1 MSALSRTKSGF
12 ISTASA
18 SGKKHEASAQGHS
31 EDEADQEAQEESSPP
46 MQKMKAQQRGAGVAE
61 PLQLKKPSSTLPPA
75 SASSGWAKSTSAPLS
90 RGGGGGGHAAA
101 AATTKSGPAKS
112 SKPSSD
118 TVVADFE
125 EQSIASEEIDAL
137 EFSMGGA
144 DSDSNGSFSFLNDES
159 IASHKSKAVAT
170 LKSARS
176 VASASAKRPGLN
188 QSTESAEVDFS
199 VTETDLSTSH
209 GVFET
214 ADYDYSTSALPPAL
228 PPVRGGKSSS
238 VPTVKAKNAG
248 GW

>member
-101 AATTKSGPAKS
+101 ATTKSGPAKS

-176 VASASAKRPGLN
+176 VASASAKRPALN

-238 VPTVKAKNAG
+238 VPTLKAKNAG